1 MSTPAPGPSLL
12 EVENLVKTYPGQHQ
26 RAVNDVSFTVGR
38 GEVLG
43 LVGESGSGKST
54 TARCVAGLLAP
65 DSGMVRLD
73 GQAVT
78 GARRGALQ
86 ALRARMQMVF
96 QDPYSSLNPRMTV
109 ADLVGEGLLVHD
121 LAPNAAA
128 RRAKVIELLE
138 LVGLSAEHLGRHPR
152 SFSGGQ
158 RQRIAIA
165 RALAVSPELLICDEP
180 VSSLDVSMQAQVLNL
195 FRDLREQLHL
205 SMLFITHDL
214 GVVRYLCDRVAV
226 MEHGQLVEIGP
237 QDQVYRAP
245 AHAYTQALLG
255 AVPRP
260 DPRAERVRRQVT
272 TTAT

>member
-1 MSTPAPGPSLL
+1 MSTPAPGTALL
-12 EVENLVKTYPGQHQ
+12 EVENLVKTYPGQHH
-26 RAVNDVSFTVGR
+26 RAVNDVSFTVRR

-78 GARRGALQ
+78 GARRGTLQ

-109 ADLVGEGLLVHD
+109 ADLVGEGLLVHG
-121 LAPNAAA
+121 LERNAAA

-138 LVGLSAEHLGRHPR
+138 LVRLSAEHLGRHPR

-226 MEHGQLVEIGP
+226 MEHGQIVEIGD
-237 QDQVYRAP
+237 QDQVYGAP
-245 AHAYTQALLG
+245 EHAYTKALLS

-260 DPRAERVRRQVT
+260 DPRAERVRRH
-272 TTAT
+272 ATIT

>member
-1 MSTPAPGPSLL
+1 MDT
-12 EVENLVKTYPGQHQ
+12 V
-26 RAVNDVSFTVGR
+26 RMFVN
-38 GEVLG
+38 
-43 LVGESGSGKST
+43 
-54 TARCVAGLLAP
+54 
-65 DSGMVRLD
+65 

-109 ADLVGEGLLVHD
+109 ADLVGEGLLVHG

-128 RRAKVIELLE
+128 RRARVIELLE

-226 MEHGQLVEIGP
+226 MEHGQLVEVGQ